1 MALLVNPILAGSQ
14 VTDVGTIVNFAGS
27 GVNIGLDSVRL
38 VPNSPGLRSIE
49 LVDLFRAWREVGSA
63 NSNRAIVLRARHE
76 ASSAA
81 EVDFVSTEGALALR
95 PRLRITYVPR
105 RGFGLP

>member
-1 MALLVNPILAGSQ
+1 
-14 VTDVGTIVNFAGS
+14 
-27 GVNIGLDSVRL
+27 VRL
-38 VPNSPGLRSIE
+38 VPREPGLRSIE
-49 LVDLFRAWREVGSA
+49 LVNLFRAWREVGSA
-63 NSNRAIVLRARHE
+63 NSIRAIVLRAKQE

-81 EVDFVSTEGALALR
+81 ELDFVSSEGAAALR

>member
-1 MALLVNPILAGSQ
+1 
-14 VTDVGTIVNFAGS
+14 
-27 GVNIGLDSVRL
+27 
-38 VPNSPGLRSIE
+38 VPKDAGLRSVE
-49 LVDLFRAWREVGSA
+49 LVNLFRAWREVGSQ
-63 NSNRAIVLRARHE
+63 NSIRAIILRAKQE

-81 EVDFVSTEGALALR
+81 ELDFVSTEGPESLR